1 METFKVVLFALA
13 LLTSAACMVLLYRA
27 YRETRLRILLWS
39 ALCFVCLTA
48 NNLLLFIE
56 VIVLPTIDLR
66 VPRNLTALA
75 GMMFLLYGFIRDSE

>member
-1 METFKVVLFALA
+1 METFKLVLFALA

>member
-1 METFKVVLFALA
+1 
-13 LLTSAACMVLLYRA
+13 
-27 YRETRLRILLWS
+27 
-39 ALCFVCLTA
+39 LCFVCLTA